1 MTGKVGRFLHQAAE
15 GSEAWEATD
24 NTGFMF
30 QTWVSDSGEKAG
42 RLSRASGARTLS
54 LRDLPP
60 GRSLGRRRLR
70 AHAFSQDAA
79 GGEREQPSTVDT
91 PTQRPEQSRP
101 KRRALLLVSPLPP
114 LRPRIQFACLA
125 RA

>member
-60 GRSLGRRRLR
+60 GRSLGRSRLR
-70 AHAFSQDAA
+70 PHAFSQDAA
-79 GGEREQPSTVDT
+79 GGEREQPSTVASA
-91 PTQRPEQSRP
+91 TQRPGQAGP
-101 KRRALLLVSPLPP
+101 KRLGLLV
-114 LRPRIQFACLA
+114 
-125 RA
+125 